1 MSSTNKIEPIFT
13 IHHVLPY
20 THHQQH
26 LQHQHKFGKNSF
38 TSTATTLQS
47 RKSHHHHHHHKKK
60 KSRLTLK
67 SVQSWFMQNLSNYCN
82 TTSLHGFNY
91 LTRPDMTKRERYFWL
106 FVVIVSIIVSIVLV
120 IVSYLWNR
128 ETPTVT
134 VIESSHHPTWDI
146 PFPAV
151 TFCNFNKISREKAL
165 GLVKVL

>member
-1 MSSTNKIEPIFT
+1 MSSNKIQPI
-13 IHHVLPY
+13 INVRNVLPY
-20 THHQQH
+20 THYKHN
-26 LQHQHKFGKNSF
+26 FERNSF
-38 TSTATTLQS
+38 TSSTTTFLS
-47 RKSHHHHHHHKKK
+47 RKSHKKK
-60 KSRLTLK
+60 KNPLTLK
-67 SVQSWFMQNLSNYCN
+67 AIQNWFMQNLRNYCN

-91 LTRPDMTKRERYFWL
+91 LTRTDMTKKERYFWL

-151 TFCNFNKISREKAL
+151 TFCNFNKISRDRAL
-165 GLVKVL
+165 SLVKVL